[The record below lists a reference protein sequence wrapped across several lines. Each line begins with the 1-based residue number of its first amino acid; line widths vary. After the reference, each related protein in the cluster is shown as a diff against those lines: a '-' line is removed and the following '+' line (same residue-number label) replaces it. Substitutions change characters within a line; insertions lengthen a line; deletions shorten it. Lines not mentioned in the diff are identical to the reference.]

1 MLTFLRKYY
10 LPKEAGRRKGVSIV
24 YSRLVSIV
32 ANKDGNKVFMFEEL
46 SGMNHFKIM
55 IAGKKNEKDCS
66 FP

>member
-1 MLTFLRKYY
+1 M
-10 LPKEAGRRKGVSIV
+10 SIV